1 MPKGS
6 PGLDGRRRSGI
17 SQRLDKSFYSSRR
30 LTGKDL
36 FEFLKPEL
44 NRSQGRQRWLV
55 RSYEIRNVSNDLRC
69 RELPQT
75 WEAHPDRRKAL
86 PNSGVFARPCRP
98 GSRAGHSARNCGQ
111 ILTSATQPEH
121 AVDSRV
127 RTGSG
132 RLATSLLIAPWKI
145 ELGEANG
152 YQFKL
157 EPPACR
163 PRACLLQDAIILCP
177 GETTASVRAVGS
189 CRRGC

>member
-6 PGLDGRRRSGI
+6 SGLDGRRRSGI

-69 RELPQT
+69 RELRK
-75 WEAHPDRRKAL
+75 HGRRIEEKPFQILEFLLDHA
-86 PNSGVFARPCRP
+86 GQ

-111 ILTSATQPEH
+111 ILKSAT
-121 AVDSRV
+121 
-127 RTGSG
+127 
-132 RLATSLLIAPWKI
+132 
-145 ELGEANG
+145 N
-152 YQFKL
+152 
-157 EPPACR
+157 
-163 PRACLLQDAIILCP
+163 
-177 GETTASVRAVGS
+177 TT
-189 CRRGC
+189 